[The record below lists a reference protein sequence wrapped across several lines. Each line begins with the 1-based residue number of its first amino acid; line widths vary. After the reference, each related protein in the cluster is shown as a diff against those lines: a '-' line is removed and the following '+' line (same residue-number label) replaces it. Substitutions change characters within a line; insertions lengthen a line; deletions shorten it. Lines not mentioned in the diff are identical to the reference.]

1 MRAIRIYEHGGLEV
15 LKYEEDVP
23 VPELEAGEVLLKV
36 KACAL
41 NYLDIWVRRG
51 IPGVPL
57 PHIPGSDV
65 AGVIEELS
73 PGVEGFQPGERV
85 VINPGVSC
93 GQCDYCRRGE
103 DSLCETYHI
112 IGEHVDG
119 GYAEFVKVPVRN
131 LMRIPEGFSFEEAAA
146 APLVFLTAWRALI
159 TRAQLRPG
167 ETVLILGASGGVG
180 TACVQ
185 IAKLAGAQVIAVAG
199 SDEKLQKLKE
209 LGADVL
215 INHTQQDFSKEV
227 WQLTGKRGVDLVVD
241 SIGEATWER
250 SLRVLAK
257 DGRLVTY
264 GATSGPKPLTDVR
277 LVFWR
282 QLRLIG
288 TTMGNHREF
297 TEVMRLVWERKLKPI
312 VDQVFPLKEA
322 AQAQQLLE
330 SRQHF
335 GKLVLVP

>member
-1 MRAIRIYEHGGLEV
+1 MYEHGGLEV

-23 VPELEAGEVLLKV
+23 VPEPGAGEVLLKV

-65 AGVIEELS
+65 AGVIEELG

-93 GQCDYCRRGE
+93 GRCDYCRRGE
-103 DSLCETYHI
+103 DPLCETYGI
-112 IGEHVDG
+112 IGEHTDG
-119 GYAEFVKVPVRN
+119 GYAEFVKVPARN

-159 TRAQLRPG
+159 SRAQLRPG
-167 ETVLILGASGGVG
+167 ETVLVLGASGGVG

-185 IAKLAGAQVIAVAG
+185 IAKLVGARVIAVAS
-199 SDEKLQKLKE
+199 SDEKLQRLKE
-209 LGADVL
+209 LGADEL
-215 INHTQQDFSKEV
+215 INHTQQDFSKEA
-227 WQLTGKRGVDLVVD
+227 WQLTGKRGVDVVVD

-264 GATSGPKPLTDVR
+264 GATSGPKPPTDVR

-282 QLRLIG
+282 QLRIIG
-288 TTMGNHREF
+288 STMGNHREF
-297 TEVMRLVWERKLKPI
+297 TEVMRLVWERKLKP
-312 VDQVFPLKEA
+312 VVYKTFPLEQAAEA
-322 AQAQQLLE
+322 QRLME
-330 SRQHF
+330 ERKHF